1 MFQNLLRIL
10 FKSIFRSVSAPCACC
25 PSRLE
30 AVPATCSPGLQ
41 AGCILLGRVTLQR
54 ESNCCTYVWKC
65 LALVHMYP
73 FWVRSAAGNDFKHSV
88 QQRPLKHGR
97 RSSRNVSISGKGT
110 WVDCGCPD
118 VSGEG
123 GPVLQVPRW
132 GCLLTASAFGPGCVP
147 ICSHPSV
154 SGLLLRLWGLW
165 VRSDSVY
172 SHWCACICSDGA
184 GKWMCMNSSSAFCS
198 LELLQWE
205 STKIPPAD
213 WSLFSKQTLNI
224 NAWTW
229 TK

>member
-30 AVPATCSPGLQ
+30 AMPATCSPGLQ

-154 SGLLLRLWGLW
+154 SGLLLRL
-165 VRSDSVY
+165 
-172 SHWCACICSDGA
+172 
-184 GKWMCMNSSSAFCS
+184 
-198 LELLQWE
+198 
-205 STKIPPAD
+205 
-213 WSLFSKQTLNI
+213 
-224 NAWTW
+224 
-229 TK
+229 